1 MTPGT
6 LTSGPRTTP
15 DSPSAQ
21 LAEPGV
27 RLVAVGG
34 LLLAATIILALVHIT
49 QGTST
54 VNAGD
59 ILGLVFGTNDDGD
72 TAAVVAASRVPRLVA
87 GVLVG
92 VALGAAGAVMQ
103 SVSRNALASPDT
115 LAVNAGAHLAIVAV
129 AAIGLQMPLL
139 GAVGVAFVGGLGAAA
154 LVLALSGTGQS
165 TSVRL
170 VLAGSAIA
178 LAFSALTHTLL
189 ILFAQ
194 ETRGLFAWGSGSLGQ
209 SGMDKFVLLA
219 PLIGVVLAV
228 LLAKSRSLDLLT
240 LGDDQA
246 RVLGIKVR
254 GTQILAVVLAVLL
267 AAAAVTIAGPIGFVG
282 LAAPAVVRLAAAK
295 VPGLHRHVPLI
306 VASAL
311 MGIFLVLGA
320 DVLLRALVG
329 AEAAVEVPTGVV
341 TTIFGA
347 IFLVVLAHRMRT
359 SGPTREARSVSLRSA
374 RSGRAGVVVIIV
386 LALLMVAGSIAG
398 LLLGDAKLLL
408 GDVANWVSGQAGP
421 VVSSVMDARFPRVAA
436 ALLAGASLAL
446 AGTAIQAV
454 SRNPLAEPSIIGVSG
469 GAGLGAIA
477 VITFVP
483 LAGFWAVGAAAGVG
497 AAVASLIVFGL
508 ALRGGMQTD
517 RFVLVG
523 IGVSAAAMAG
533 ITLLIVLTD
542 PWNEAKALTW
552 LSGSTYGRSMQH
564 LIPMTVA
571 LLLTVPVIASLHRT
585 QDLLSLDED
594 TPRLLGIAVPRSR
607 LVLLVCAVMLTGSAV
622 AGIGVIGFVGLVAP
636 HAARALVGAR
646 HKLALPT
653 AMLLGALLVCAGDLL
668 GRTMI
673 APAQLPAGLLT
684 ALLGTPYFVYLL
696 FRSRLAR

>member
-1 MTPGT
+1 MTPET
-6 LTSGPRTTP
+6 LTRAS
-15 DSPSAQ
+15 SAVPQ
-21 LAEPGV
+21 GADARPGFRLAVFGV
-27 RLVAVGG
+27 
-34 LLLAATIILALVHIT
+34 LLGAATAFLALVHIT

-54 VNAGD
+54 VNATD
-59 ILGLVFGTNDDGD
+59 ILGLLLGNDDAE
-72 TAAVVAASRVPRLVA
+72 TAAIVGASRVPRLVA

-92 VALGAAGAVMQ
+92 VALGVAGAIMQ

-129 AAIGLQMPLL
+129 AAIGVQVPLL
-139 GAVGVAFVGGLGAAA
+139 GAVGVSFLGGIGAAA
-154 LVLALSGTGQS
+154 LVLALAGAGQS
-165 TSVRL
+165 GSVRL

-178 LAFSALTHTLL
+178 LAFAALTQTLL

-194 ETRGLFAWGSGSLGQ
+194 ETRGLFAWGAGSLGQ
-209 SGMDKFVLLA
+209 SGMDKFVVLA
-219 PLIGVVLAV
+219 PLIGIVLV
-228 LLAKSRSLDLLT
+228 ILLVKSRSLDLLT

-246 RVLGIKVR
+246 RVLGINVR
-254 GTQILAVVLAVLL
+254 STQVLAIVLAVLL
-267 AAAAVTIAGPIGFVG
+267 SAAAVTISGPIGFVG
-282 LAAPAVVRLAAAK
+282 LAAPAVIRLAAAK
-295 VPGLHRHVPLI
+295 IPGLHRHIALI
-306 VASAL
+306 LASAL
-311 MGIFLVLGA
+311 TGIFLVLGA

-329 AEAAVEVPTGVV
+329 AQSAVEVPTGVV
-341 TTIFGA
+341 TTMFGA
-347 IFLVVLAHRMRT
+347 VFLVILAHRMRT
-359 SGPTREARSVSLRSA
+359 SGPTREARSVSLRGK
-374 RSGRAGVVVIIV
+374 RSGAGVVVVGV
-386 LALLMVAGSIAG
+386 LVVLLVAGTIAG

-421 VVSSVMDARFPRVAA
+421 VVSSVMDARFPRVGA

-469 GAGLGAIA
+469 GAGIGAVA

-483 LAGFWAVGAAAGVG
+483 LAGFWLIAGAAGVG
-497 AAVASLIVFGL
+497 AAVAAAVVFGL
-508 ALRGGMQTD
+508 AFRGGLQTD

-523 IGVSAAAMAG
+523 IGVSAAAMAA

-552 LSGSTYGRSMQH
+552 LSGSTYGRSMDH
-564 LIPMTVA
+564 LIPMAVA
-571 LLLTVPVIASLHRT
+571 LLLTVPIIGSLHRT

-594 TPRLLGIAVPRSR
+594 TPKLLGIAVPRSR
-607 LVLLVCAVMLTGSAV
+607 LLLLVCAVVLTGSSV

-646 HKLALPT
+646 HKLAIPT
-653 AMLLGALLVCAGDLL
+653 AMLLGALLVGVGDMI

-684 ALLGTPYFVYLL
+684 ALLGAPYFVYLL
-696 FRSRLAR
+696 FRSRLSR

>member
-1 MTPGT
+1 MTPET
-6 LTSGPRTTP
+6 LTRAS
-15 DSPSAQ
+15 SAVPQ
-21 LAEPGV
+21 GADARPGFRLAVFGV
-27 RLVAVGG
+27 
-34 LLLAATIILALVHIT
+34 LLGAATAFLALVHIT

-54 VNAGD
+54 VDATD
-59 ILGLVFGTNDDGD
+59 ILGLLLGNDDAE
-72 TAAVVAASRVPRLVA
+72 TAAIVGASRVPRLVA

-92 VALGAAGAVMQ
+92 VALGVAGAIMQ

-129 AAIGLQMPLL
+129 AAIGVQVPLL
-139 GAVGVAFVGGLGAAA
+139 GAVGVSFLGGIGAAA
-154 LVLALSGTGQS
+154 LVLALAGAGQS
-165 TSVRL
+165 GSVRL

-178 LAFSALTHTLL
+178 LAFAALTQTLL

-194 ETRGLFAWGSGSLGQ
+194 ETRGLFAWGAGSLGQ
-209 SGMDKFVLLA
+209 SGMDKFVVLA
-219 PLIGVVLAV
+219 PLIGIVLV
-228 LLAKSRSLDLLT
+228 ILLVKSRSLDLLT

-246 RVLGIKVR
+246 RVLGINVR
-254 GTQILAVVLAVLL
+254 STQVLAIVLAVLL
-267 AAAAVTIAGPIGFVG
+267 SAAAVTISGPIGFVG

-295 VPGLHRHVPLI
+295 IPGLHRHIALI
-306 VASAL
+306 LASAL
-311 MGIFLVLGA
+311 TGIFLVLGA

-329 AEAAVEVPTGVV
+329 AQSAVEVPTGVV
-341 TTIFGA
+341 TTMFGA
-347 IFLVVLAHRMRT
+347 VFLVILAHRMRT
-359 SGPTREARSVSLRSA
+359 SGPTREARSVSLRGT
-374 RSGRAGVVVIIV
+374 RSGAGVVVVGV
-386 LALLMVAGSIAG
+386 LVVLLVAGTIAG

-421 VVSSVMDARFPRVAA
+421 VVSSVMDARFPRVGA

-469 GAGLGAIA
+469 GAGIGAVA

-483 LAGFWAVGAAAGVG
+483 LAGFWLIAGAAGVG
-497 AAVASLIVFGL
+497 AAVAAAVVFGL
-508 ALRGGMQTD
+508 AFRGGLQTD

-523 IGVSAAAMAG
+523 IGVSAAAMAA

-552 LSGSTYGRSMQH
+552 LSGSTYGRSMDH
-564 LIPMTVA
+564 LIPMAVA
-571 LLLTVPVIASLHRT
+571 LLLTVPIIGSLHRT

-594 TPRLLGIAVPRSR
+594 TPKLLGIAVPRSR
-607 LVLLVCAVMLTGSAV
+607 LLLLVCAVVLTGSSV

-646 HKLALPT
+646 HKLAIPT
-653 AMLLGALLVCAGDLL
+653 AMLLGALLVCVGDMI

-684 ALLGTPYFVYLL
+684 ALLGAPYFVYLL
-696 FRSRLAR
+696 FRSRLSR